1 MQEKPRT
8 PGLAGNLGVASETFA
23 WEGSRHGVRSQV
35 KTALR

>member
-23 WEGSRHGVRSQV
+23 WTGAAMPRSCEV
-35 KTALR
+35 KAALR